1 MIENAPWA
9 REESARQVLMRR
21 SLTYLA
27 SISTPPGGGTGDG
40 VRDFSDVLDFLEDFA
55 SAHSSADLVARRG
68 ECDFSDVLEFL
79 TRFGAPCG

>member
-1 MIENAPWA
+1 M
-9 REESARQVLMRR
+9 
-21 SLTYLA
+21 
-27 SISTPPGGGTGDG
+27 
-40 VRDFSDVLDFLEDFA
+40 LDFLEDFA